1 MAKLKFRSS
10 SIDDWIDFSGL
21 KGEKGDIGPIGP
33 QGIQGPEGPQGP
45 LGPRGPKGDAPVRG
59 VDYWTAADIASIEEY
74 IDEKINSKLGVIE
87 NGTY

>member
-1 MAKLKFRSS
+1 MPKLKFKDPSTGN
-10 SIDDWIDFSGL
+10 WIPFLGVRGE
-21 KGEKGDIGPIGP
+21 KGEKGDIGPQGP
-33 QGIQGPEGPQGP
+33 QGIQGPTGPQGP
-45 LGPRGPKGDAPVRG
+45 VGPAPVRG